1 MYLSDRDLQWAI
13 ERNLLIVQPPEGLSP
28 PKVDPTSIDLRLDKV
43 SEAKIW
49 DIDKFTE
56 KHGMTGIGEPE
67 LRLGRFKFGAFAE
80 EYLIPPPNYK
90 QDKYDDRVCQR
101 GEEVLVRPGGFLL
114 WQTKEK
120 IGTPLHNP
128 QYICFVDGKSTRA
141 RTGILVHLT
150 APTIHAGWKGN
161 VVLEIVNLGP
171 FTFVL
176 REDDVIAQLTV
187 ATISSSPQQ
196 SHAEAGSSTFDQA
209 RVAGK
214 QPRKPA
220 SKPKTTSSSRRRNS

>member
-13 ERNLLIVQPPEGLSP
+13 PPP
-28 PKVDPTSIDLRLDKV
+28 TVDPTSIDLRLDNV

-49 DIDKFTE
+49 DIEAFKK
-56 KHGMTGIGEPE
+56 KHDMAGIGEAE
-67 LRLGRFKFGAFAE
+67 LHLGTFKFGAFAE
-80 EYLIPPPNYK
+80 EYLIPPPTHNRK
-90 QDKYDDRVCQR
+90 SSADKVCRR
-101 GEEVLVRPGGFLL
+101 GDEVLIRPGGFLL

-120 IGTPLHNP
+120 IGNPLNNP
-128 QYICFVDGKSTRA
+128 QYICFIDGKSTRA

-187 ATISSSPQQ
+187 ATISSSPQRT
-196 SHAEAGSSTFDQA
+196 HAQAGSSTLDQVRVSGKQA
-209 RVAGK
+209 R
-214 QPRKPA
+214 KPINK
-220 SKPKTTSSSRRRNS
+220 SKKGGGTRGRDS

>member
-13 ERNLLIVQPPEGLSP
+13 ERNLLVVEAPEGIPP
-28 PKVDPTSIDLRLDKV
+28 PKIDPTSIDLRLDNV

-49 DIDKFTE
+49 DIEAFK
-56 KHGMTGIGEPE
+56 KNHGMAGIGEAE
-67 LRLGRFKFGAFAE
+67 LRLGTFKFAEFAE
-80 EYLIPPPNYK
+80 EYLIPPPSYK
-90 QDKYDDRVCQR
+90 RRDYNDRVCR
-101 GEEVLVRPGGFLL
+101 KGDEVLIRPGGFLL

-120 IGTPLHNP
+120 LGTPIHNP
-128 QYICFVDGKSTRA
+128 QYICFIDGKSTRA

-150 APTIHAGWKGN
+150 APTIHAGWKGR

-176 REDDVIAQLTV
+176 QEDDVIAQLTV

-196 SHAEAGSSTFDQA
+196 THAEAGSSTFEQVHVSSKKS
-209 RVAGK
+209 RERRPQKRK
-214 QPRKPA
+214 Q
-220 SKPKTTSSSRRRNS
+220 

>member
-1 MYLSDRDLQWAI
+1 
-13 ERNLLIVQPPEGLSP
+13 
-28 PKVDPTSIDLRLDKV
+28 
-43 SEAKIW
+43 
-49 DIDKFTE
+49 
-56 KHGMTGIGEPE
+56 
-67 LRLGRFKFGAFAE
+67 
-80 EYLIPPPNYK
+80 
-90 QDKYDDRVCQR
+90 
-101 GEEVLVRPGGFLL
+101 LVRPVGFLL

-120 IGTPLHNP
+120 IGTTLHNP
-128 QYICFVDGKSTRA
+128 QSICFVDGKSTRA

-220 SKPKTTSSSRRRNS
+220 SKPKTTNSSRRRNS

>member
-1 MYLSDRDLQWAI
+1 MYLSDRDLHWAI
-13 ERNLLIVQPPEGLSP
+13 ERKLLIVQAPEGIAP
-28 PKVDPTSIDLRLDKV
+28 PKVDPTSIDLRLDNV

-49 DIDKFTE
+49 DIERFKN
-56 KHGMTGIGEPE
+56 KHDMAGIGEAE
-67 LRLGRFKFGAFAE
+67 LHLGSFKFAAFAE
-80 EYLIPPPNYK
+80 EYLIPPPSYK
-90 QDKYDDRVCQR
+90 PRHYDERVCRR
-101 GEEVLVRPGGFLL
+101 GDEVLIRPGGFLL

-120 IGTPLHNP
+120 IGTPQQNP
-128 QYICFVDGKSTRA
+128 QYMCFIDGKSTRA

-176 REDDVIAQLTV
+176 QEDDVVAQLTV

-196 SHAEAGSSTFDQA
+196 THAEAGSSTIDQVHVSTKKPPVRRA
-209 RVAGK
+209 RKRK
-214 QPRKPA
+214 Q
-220 SKPKTTSSSRRRNS
+220 

>member
-13 ERNLLIVQPPEGLSP
+13 ERKLLIVQPPEGIPP
-28 PKVDPTSIDLRLDKV
+28 PKVDPTSIDLRLDNV

-49 DIDKFTE
+49 DIETFKK
-56 KHGMTGIGEPE
+56 KHVMTGIGEAE
-67 LRLGRFKFGAFAE
+67 LRLGSFKFGAFAE
-80 EYLIPPPNYK
+80 EYLIPPPIYRRDN
-90 QDKYDDRVCQR
+90 YDDKVCQK
-101 GEEVLVRPGGFLL
+101 GEEVLIRPGGFLL

-120 IGTPLHNP
+120 IGTPSHNP

-176 REDDVIAQLTV
+176 QEDDVIAQLTV
-187 ATISSSPQQ
+187 ATISSSPEQT
-196 SHAEAGSSTFDQA
+196 HAEAGSSTLDQA
-209 RVAGK
+209 RVSGK
-214 QPRKPA
+214 HPRKPV
-220 SKPKTTSSSRRRNS
+220 SKSKK